1 MSESFPA
8 WIVLIGFL
16 AVGLGAARG
25 AMLRS
30 RGFVPRGRKCD
41 LPPLTPS
48 AEAASSVRDRA
59 RQRRPRVGSA
69 PGTAQPGLAR

>member
-30 RGFVPRGRKCD
+30 RGFVPRGRICD

-48 AEAASSVRDRA
+48 PMAPSTERA
-59 RQRRPRVGSA
+59 RERRHRPRVGSA
-69 PGTAQPGLAR
+69 PGRAQPGLAR

>member
-8 WIVLIGFL
+8 WFVLIGFL
-16 AVGLGAARG
+16 AVGLGAARA

-48 AEAASSVRDRA
+48 PEAASSARA
-59 RQRRPRVGSA
+59 RVRLHRPRVGSA
-69 PGTAQPGLAR
+69 PRAAQPGLAR